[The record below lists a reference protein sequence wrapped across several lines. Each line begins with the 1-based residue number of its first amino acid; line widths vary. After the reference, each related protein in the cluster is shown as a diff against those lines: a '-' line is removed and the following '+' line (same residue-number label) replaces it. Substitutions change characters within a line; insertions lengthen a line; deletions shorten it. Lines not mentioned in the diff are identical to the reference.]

1 MEIQIGSDARYA
13 VIGYGSWATAIVG
26 MLTKNKTAVEWYVRN
41 DEVLEGLV
49 NEGRNPKYLY
59 ELEFDRE
66 YIHPSDN
73 IDDVVSKADVIIISV
88 PSAFLKK
95 FLAPLTVSLEDKFVI
110 SAIKGIIPGSW
121 QTVAEYLHDNYRLS
135 FRQMGII
142 AGPTHAEEV
151 SRGKLSFL
159 TLACADERNA
169 RSVGEKLA
177 SRYIHV
183 CYSNDLY
190 GVEYASILKNIYALS
205 AGLAKG
211 LGYGDNFIAVLVA
224 NCANEMTRFIE
235 ESYPDSRNTFNS
247 AYLGDLLVTCY
258 SSYSRNRRLG
268 LLIGHGCTV
277 KSALNEMTMIAEG
290 YYAAECIRHINL
302 KHKVKMPIADM
313 VYEVLYLNKSPRKAM
328 SELSA
333 MLDVNE
339 EVGWGAW
346 QGQFAPLVMT
356 MASVVMSSEVETSAP
371 DKDSTWSDLSTA
383 SVALLGM
390 TSATSAYI
398 WTSSTYT
405 VSPRQYKSPRLHA
418 NLFAFAF
425 GLLHCSRL
433 LCIFAAKMRT
443 FLQQ

>member
-1 MEIQIGSDARYA
+1 MEIQIGNDARYA

-26 MLTKNKTAVEWYVRN
+26 MLTRNHTSVEWYVRN
-41 DEVLEGLV
+41 SEVLDGLL
-49 NEGRNPKYLY
+49 NDGRNPKYLS
-59 ELEFDRE
+59 ELEFDRD
-66 YIHPSDN
+66 YIHPSD
-73 IDDVVSKADVIIISV
+73 DLDSVVSSADVVIISV
-88 PSAFLKK
+88 PSAFLKD
-95 FLAPLTVSLEDKFVI
+95 FLAPLTVSLEDKFII

-121 QTVAEYLHDNYRLS
+121 QTVAEYLHDRYSLS

-159 TLACADERNA
+159 TLASADEKNA
-169 RSVGEKLA
+169 RTVGEKL
-177 SRYIHV
+177 SSKYIHIN
-183 CYSNDLY
+183 YSSDLY

-235 ESYPDSRNTFNS
+235 ESYPYSRNTFTS

-302 KHKVKMPIADM
+302 KHNVNMPIADM
-313 VYEVLYLNKSPRKAM
+313 VYEVLYRNKSPRKAM
-328 SELSA
+328 AELSSII
-333 MLDVNE
+333 DV
-339 EVGWGAW
+339 
-346 QGQFAPLVMT
+346 
-356 MASVVMSSEVETSAP
+356 
-371 DKDSTWSDLSTA
+371 D
-383 SVALLGM
+383 
-390 TSATSAYI
+390 
-398 WTSSTYT
+398 
-405 VSPRQYKSPRLHA
+405 
-418 NLFAFAF
+418 
-425 GLLHCSRL
+425 
-433 LCIFAAKMRT
+433 
-443 FLQQ
+443 

>member
-1 MEIQIGSDARYA
+1 MEIQLGSDARYA

-26 MLTKNKTAVEWYVRN
+26 MLTKNRTAVEWYVRN
-41 DEVLEGLV
+41 AEVREGLI
-49 NEGRNPKYLY
+49 NDGRNPKYLS

-73 IDDVVSKADVIIISV
+73 IDEVVSAADVVIISV
-88 PSAFLKK
+88 PSAFLKD
-95 FLAPLTVSLEDKFVI
+95 FLAPLTVSLENKFII

-121 QTVAEYLHDNYRLS
+121 QTVAEYLHDTYSLS

-159 TLACADERNA
+159 TLASADENNA
-169 RSVGEKLA
+169 RAVGERL
-177 SRYIHV
+177 SGRYIHI
-183 CYSNDLY
+183 CYSSDLY

-211 LGYGDNFIAVLVA
+211 LGYGDNFIAVLVS
-224 NCANEMTRFIE
+224 NCANEMTRFIQ

-302 KHKVKMPIADM
+302 KHKVSMPIADM
-313 VYEVLYLNKSPRKAM
+313 VYEVLYRNKSPRKAM
-328 SELSA
+328 SELS
-333 MLDVNE
+333 
-339 EVGWGAW
+339 
-346 QGQFAPLVMT
+346 
-356 MASVVMSSEVETSAP
+356 
-371 DKDSTWSDLSTA
+371 
-383 SVALLGM
+383 
-390 TSATSAYI
+390 
-398 WTSSTYT
+398 
-405 VSPRQYKSPRLHA
+405 
-418 NLFAFAF
+418 
-425 GLLHCSRL
+425 GLLDINC
-433 LCIFAAKMRT
+433 
-443 FLQQ
+443 

>member
-290 YYAAECIRHINL
+290 YYAAVCIRHINL

-339 EVGWGAW
+339 
-346 QGQFAPLVMT
+346 
-356 MASVVMSSEVETSAP
+356 
-371 DKDSTWSDLSTA
+371 
-383 SVALLGM
+383 
-390 TSATSAYI
+390 
-398 WTSSTYT
+398 
-405 VSPRQYKSPRLHA
+405 
-418 NLFAFAF
+418 
-425 GLLHCSRL
+425 
-433 LCIFAAKMRT
+433 
-443 FLQQ
+443 